1 MVDRKIVNEWLTK
14 ADDDFEFA
22 RINLEEEKPFFAQIC
37 FHFHQAA
44 EKYFKAYIIANE
56 LEFRRIHDLVWLAKH
71 CRMQDSSF
79 EYVIEDSEYL
89 NTFYI
94 ETRYPVQWPTNFSKN
109 EATNAFHAAESIRNF
124 ILKKLIQFTSKNS

>member
-1 MVDRKIVNEWLTK
+1 MVDREIINEWCTK

-37 FHFHQAA
+37 FHLHQSA

-71 CRMQDSSF
+71 CRSQDAAF
-79 EYVIEDSEYL
+79 DYVIEDSEYL

-94 ETRYPVQWPTNFSKN
+94 ESRYPVQWPTDFSKN
-109 EATNAFHAAESIRNF
+109 EATKAFHAAQNIRNF
-124 ILKKLIQFTSKNS
+124 IIKKLT